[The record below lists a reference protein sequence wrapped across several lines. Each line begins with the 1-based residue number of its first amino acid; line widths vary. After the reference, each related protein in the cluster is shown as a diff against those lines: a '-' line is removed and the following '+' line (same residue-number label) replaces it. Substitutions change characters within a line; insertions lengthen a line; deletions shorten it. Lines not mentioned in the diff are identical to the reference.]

1 MKLPSVFD
9 TAWRTVARFDP
20 DNPDDKWGTVNG
32 KEFDEEWMREAMS
45 REFEVTVMQKDRTWM
60 SDSFTKFAETLVPTL
75 ARLAV
80 VRPDVIT
87 REFDLRKDG
96 DRLKVVD
103 TDMEPEDIAW
113 LEAQLNEVPELRSWA
128 TMFNGAVIDAYGDR
142 EHDEFLSETTT
153 GFLGHR
159 AIAGLEK
166 TVDRDVKFM
175 SLIRALRDTDLDAE
189 PFRMYM
195 EDFKANRYGYAAIKV
210 LDMVKPVETYRP
222 TAGGGLEVS
231 KAHMEPAL
239 LARA

>member
-9 TAWRTVARFDP
+9 MAWRKVARFDP
-20 DNPDDKWGTVNG
+20 NNPDDKWGTVNG
-32 KEFDEEWMREAMS
+32 KEFDDEWTREAMS

-80 VRPDVIT
+80 ARPDIVT
-87 REFDLRKDG
+87 RKFDLRKDG
-96 DRLKVVD
+96 ELLKVVD

-113 LEAQLNEVPELRSWA
+113 LETQLNEVPDLRSWA
-128 TMFNGAVIDAYGDR
+128 TMFNSAVVDAYGDS

-175 SLIRALRDTDLDAE
+175 SLIRAVRDTDLDAE
-189 PFRMYM
+189 PFRMHM
-195 EDFKANRYGYAAIKV
+195 EKYRANRYGYAAIKV
-210 LDMVKPVETYRP
+210 RDMVMPTETYEP
-222 TAGGGLEVS
+222 KPGGGVAVS
-231 KAHMEPAL
+231 KASAEPSL